1 MTMKVD
7 LPSSSLKIGITS
19 FVPHSFSEPNTGVV
33 RPHFHSSSNSVH
45 CSRTP
50 TCAGKDEK
58 KHGHQFHSAK
68 GILYLQ
74 CFYKLR
80 RRGKNCAFLK
90 NVEFITYA
98 NYWKFH
104 RPKLL
109 LSTSPFWSSPEKLV
123 RPRPDLLP
131 QPPFVHKSGS
141 CRLQTDWNL
150 QVLCSLSITKQVS
163 FSAQR
168 AKVFYPIVCQS

>member
-1 MTMKVD
+1 MLTGSLDRFFNK
-7 LPSSSLKIGITS
+7 LFFSFNSSLLKVTFYDIMWVSFAKYEWSTFQYEGNLKILTT
-19 FVPHSFSEPNTGVV
+19 PK
-33 RPHFHSSSNSVH
+33 SNATKVIS
-45 CSRTP
+45 
-50 TCAGKDEK
+50 
-58 KHGHQFHSAK
+58 HQ
-68 GILYLQ
+68 
-74 CFYKLR
+74 LR